1 MYYANGSY
9 YDPEV
14 GLHLDAMPIS
24 VAIENAF
31 EAFGLDLNGLMCD
44 NVLAYLPYVY
54 SAFTTIE
61 LTADPGYDL
70 NANKPWWE
78 LAWNAIKSWFVSVV
92 QWYNGLSNNTKTI
105 IGIAF
110 FALACAITAVVTYLT
125 GGGGTGIITALWDMT
140 VKFAIG
146 VVTAAAISGVIALC
160 SGGDIAEA
168 ITSAAAD
175 AILICGIIAF
185 VSAGV
190 NAVKTVVR
198 SVRNAKLIGSSQ
210 TGAQPCQT
218 TNQCFKEGTLVETE
232 EGLKPIEEI
241 EVGDKVLAYDEV
253 TGEQAYKPVVR
264 LFRNSTEEWYHI
276 QVNGEEIICTDGH
289 PFYVASLDKFIPAHE
304 LKVGNT
310 LLLSDGS
317 CAIIEEIKVEK
328 LTAPETTYNF
338 EVAEFHTY
346 YVSKSK
352 ILTHNKCIF
361 DELGVKDFNEVGTK
375 YTPDELVG
383 KLGDMGYSK
392 SISLKNP
399 KSPATIMTSPNGQYA
414 FRVQAINPQGG
425 TAYFRVFNAGG
436 NPLAGN
442 GLFPSYATRAE
453 MRTLTH
459 FYFSR

>member
-24 VAIENAF
+24 AAIENAF

-175 AILICGIIAF
+175 AILIGGIIAF

-232 EGLKPIEEI
+232 EGLKPIEDI

-264 LFRNSTEEWYHI
+264 L
-276 QVNGEEIICTDGH
+276 
-289 PFYVASLDKFIPAHE
+289 
-304 LKVGNT
+304 
-310 LLLSDGS
+310 
-317 CAIIEEIKVEK
+317 
-328 LTAPETTYNF
+328 
-338 EVAEFHTY
+338 
-346 YVSKSK
+346 
-352 ILTHNKCIF
+352 
-361 DELGVKDFNEVGTK
+361 
-375 YTPDELVG
+375 
-383 KLGDMGYSK
+383 
-392 SISLKNP
+392 
-399 KSPATIMTSPNGQYA
+399 
-414 FRVQAINPQGG
+414 
-425 TAYFRVFNAGG
+425 
-436 NPLAGN
+436 
-442 GLFPSYATRAE
+442 
-453 MRTLTH
+453 
-459 FYFSR
+459 

>member
-1 MYYANGSY
+1 MARYYYDAWGNCKVEQYNDSNDIGNINPFRWKGHYFDAESGLYYANGSY

-24 VAIENAF
+24 AAIENAF

-54 SAFTTIE
+54 SAFTTME

-175 AILICGIIAF
+175 AILIGGIIAF

-190 NAVKTVVR
+190 NAVKTGVR
-198 SVRNAKLIGSSQ
+198 SVRNAKLAGSSQ
-210 TGAQPCQT
+210 TGAQAQSSV
-218 TNQCFKEGTLVETE
+218 NHGTQKYRPANRGQSSTGRRTPYNLQE
-232 EGLKPIEEI
+232 K
-241 EVGDKVLAYDEV
+241 LAM
-253 TGEQAYKPVVR
+253 EQAM
-264 LFRNSTEEWYHI
+264 S
-276 QVNGEEIICTDGH
+276 
-289 PFYVASLDKFIPAHE
+289 
-304 LKVGNT
+304 
-310 LLLSDGS
+310 
-317 CAIIEEIKVEK
+317 
-328 LTAPETTYNF
+328 
-338 EVAEFHTY
+338 
-346 YVSKSK
+346 
-352 ILTHNKCIF
+352 
-361 DELGVKDFNEVGTK
+361 
-375 YTPDELVG
+375 
-383 KLGDMGYSK
+383 
-392 SISLKNP
+392 
-399 KSPATIMTSPNGQYA
+399 
-414 FRVQAINPQGG
+414 
-425 TAYFRVFNAGG
+425 
-436 NPLAGN
+436 NPLAGKQLPVKMTDARWLGTEGWVKMQQTFEFYN
-442 GLFPSYATRAE
+442 GSKTTIHYVMNDALQLVDDFKFVYPR
-453 MRTLTH
+453 
-459 FYFSR
+459 

>member
-1 MYYANGSY
+1 MIASGGKPVARYYYDAWGNCKVEQYNDSNDIGNINPFRWKGHYFDAESGLYYANGSY

-175 AILICGIIAF
+175 AILIGGIIAF

-232 EGLKPIEEI
+232 EGLKPIEDI

-264 LFRNSTEEWYHI
+264 L
-276 QVNGEEIICTDGH
+276 
-289 PFYVASLDKFIPAHE
+289 
-304 LKVGNT
+304 
-310 LLLSDGS
+310 
-317 CAIIEEIKVEK
+317 
-328 LTAPETTYNF
+328 
-338 EVAEFHTY
+338 
-346 YVSKSK
+346 
-352 ILTHNKCIF
+352 
-361 DELGVKDFNEVGTK
+361 
-375 YTPDELVG
+375 
-383 KLGDMGYSK
+383 
-392 SISLKNP
+392 
-399 KSPATIMTSPNGQYA
+399 
-414 FRVQAINPQGG
+414 
-425 TAYFRVFNAGG
+425 
-436 NPLAGN
+436 
-442 GLFPSYATRAE
+442 
-453 MRTLTH
+453 
-459 FYFSR
+459 